1 MSYYI
6 CGSWKIY
13 STEFQVQICVKHRNL
28 TFEDMLVSTQN
39 FPSLRKGC
47 LECIS
52 LDVGFF
58 MANFE
63 DGVGYIHM
71 ILKHKKWA
79 NLGGVQNIRLEW
91 RVRTKMQCYTNLS
104 HSIIKWVKGLC
115 GPHGKNSIVEFLREI
130 PWPKCANDNKLA
142 PLQLQYVSPPTILTI
157 CMQKI
162 PSKNQRVL
170 KNQIKWLLWAWRP

>member
-79 NLGGVQNIRLEW
+79 NLGGGSKYKIG
-91 RVRTKMQCYTNLS
+91 M
-104 HSIIKWVKGLC
+104 KGA
-115 GPHGKNSIVEFLREI
+115 HKNAMLY
-130 PWPKCANDNKLA
+130 
-142 PLQLQYVSPPTILTI
+142 QLIAFNY
-157 CMQKI
+157 
-162 PSKNQRVL
+162 
-170 KNQIKWLLWAWRP
+170 